1 MSECPKPMVCNRC
14 GAEGHMVRDC
24 TEEEK
29 TRTYTGEDGEE
40 REIYIP
46 KEDAPVE
53 ELFNI
58 GISVG
63 INFEKHQK
71 IPVKV
76 SGPNPVKELESFE
89 SANLRPLLMENIKK
103 SKYVVPTPIQ
113 KHSIPILL
121 VRIFF
126 FEKCCRSVSV
136 NTLQFAGWP

>member
-1 MSECPKPMVCNRC
+1 MAECPKPMVCNRC

-29 TRTYTGEDGEE
+29 TRTYTNEDGEE

-53 ELFNI
+53 DLFNI
-58 GISVG
+58 GISAG
-63 INFEKHQK
+63 INFEKYEK

-76 SGPNPVKELESFE
+76 SGPNPIKELETFE

-103 SKYVVPTPIQ
+103 SKYRVPTPIQ

-121 VRIFF
+121 VRFVSLAICF
-126 FEKCCRSVSV
+126 SSV
-136 NTLQFAGWP
+136 NISSLSGWP

>member
-1 MSECPKPMVCNRC
+1 
-14 GAEGHMVRDC
+14 MVRDC

-29 TRTYTGEDGEE
+29 TRTYTNEEGEE

-76 SGPNPVKELESFE
+76 SGPNPIKELESFE

-103 SKYVVPTPIQ
+103 SKYVVPKPIQ
-113 KHSIPILL
+113 KHSIPVLL
-121 VRIFF
+121 VRIISLDCALF
-126 FEKCCRSVSV
+126 
-136 NTLQFAGWP
+136 QFC

>member
-1 MSECPKPMVCNRC
+1 MAECPKPMVCNRC
-14 GAEGHMVRDC
+14 GAEGHMVRGC

-29 TRTYTGEDGEE
+29 TRIYTNEDGEE
-40 REIYIP
+40 KEIYIP

-76 SGPNPVKELESFE
+76 SGPNPIKELESFE

-103 SKYVVPTPIQ
+103 SKYVIPTPIQ

-121 VRIFF
+121 VRIII
-126 FEKCCRSVSV
+126 FEKCFRSVSG
-136 NTLQFAGWP
+136 NTL